1 MARRTTHTASFIL
14 LIGDLSPI
22 FFNLRL
28 LKGIGAVKYRW
39 RRLKNFATCC
49 TTCNTACTLAFQQN
63 LAIYISFYY
72 YVYIWESFLGGV
84 YIFLSKP
91 LFFFRL
97 TQAFWKIH
105 RYPATFRCILAFMRC
120 PAWRITW
127 QNYVGSPFLTFHTYE
142 VQ

>member
-1 MARRTTHTASFIL
+1 MARQATHTASFVL
-14 LIGDLSPI
+14 LTGALSPI

-28 LKGIGAVKYRW
+28 LKTIGAVKYRW

-49 TTCNTACTLAFQQN
+49 TTCNTAWIQAFPQN

-84 YIFLSKP
+84 YIFRSKP
-91 LFFFRL
+91 LFFL
-97 TQAFWKIH
+97 CLALPFWKLQ
-105 RYPATFRCILAFMRC
+105 RYPATFCCTLAFMRC

-127 QNYVGSPFLTFHTYE
+127 QNYLITPFLTFHTYE